1 MPPLKPGC
9 NGSGT
14 GAERGRNGGKCYL
27 SDVGMQGF
35 KILLYGWRIKHHFPE
50 YQFYGRNYMNG
61 TEMLSFSEYAG
72 YDLSCDPQN

>member
-1 MPPLKPGC
+1 MKKKFYFADIVRRLEALLHC
-9 NGSGT
+9 
-14 GAERGRNGGKCYL
+14 
-27 SDVGMQGF
+27 DVGMQGF

-72 YDLSCDPQN
+72 YDLSRDPQN